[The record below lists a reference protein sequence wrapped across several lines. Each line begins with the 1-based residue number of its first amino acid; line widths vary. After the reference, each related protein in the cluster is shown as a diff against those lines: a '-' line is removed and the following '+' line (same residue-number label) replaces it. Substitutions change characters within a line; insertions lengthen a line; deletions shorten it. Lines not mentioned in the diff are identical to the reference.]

1 MKTKTYIEVELEIG
15 WNWDEESVV
24 IESVEIKQLDSRAGK
39 PDLPGSDILESL
51 TAKQIEEIEDDCRKD
66 WQQKLKDE
74 E

>member
-24 IESVEIKQLDSRAGK
+24 IESVEIKHRDTKGGK
-39 PDLPGSDILESL
+39 NDLPGSDILESL
-51 TAKQIEEIEDDCRKD
+51 TDKQIEEVKDDCRKD